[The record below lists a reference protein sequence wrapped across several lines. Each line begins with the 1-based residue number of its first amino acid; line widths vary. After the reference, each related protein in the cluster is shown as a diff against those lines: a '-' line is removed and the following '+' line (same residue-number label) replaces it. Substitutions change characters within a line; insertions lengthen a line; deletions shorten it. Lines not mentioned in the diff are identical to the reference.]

1 MAGTT
6 NVYQV
11 DYHFELGG
19 KIAGPNYQ
27 ASVSAAA
34 NDYNSIRTVLS
45 NNGLLLGS
53 GTLVID
59 NVQADPSGTQTIYT

>member
-1 MAGTT
+1 MGTT
-6 NVYQV
+6 QIYQV
-11 DYHFELGG
+11 DYHFENLG
-19 KIAGPNYQ
+19 KIISPTYQ
-27 ASVSAAA
+27 AVVSAAA

-59 NVQADPSGTQTIYT
+59 AVQAAPSGNQTALT

>member
-11 DYHFELGG
+11 DYHFETAG
-19 KIAGPNYQ
+19 KVNGPAYQ
-27 ASVSAAA
+27 DSVSAAA
-34 NDYNSIRTVLS
+34 NDYNSILTVLT
-45 NNGLLLGS
+45 NNGRLRP

-59 NVQADPSGTQTIYT
+59 AVQSDPSGAQTILT